1 MSGKIRA
8 VLILLVAVLCLGG
21 CGKSGSESS
30 EKEYEIYYTN
40 LAGTR
45 LTTKPYIPVSD
56 RFDGILKELLEQFQH
71 PDYTDVSSAL
81 PMGVNI
87 NSYTTVIDEL
97 QVDFDGAYLGLSNVQ
112 EVLLRA
118 GLVKTLVQLPGIM
131 RVRITVDG
139 QALTDNDGKEVSA
152 MSDASFIDT
161 QGEGINSYH
170 YMTLNLYF
178 SNAAGDKVVK
188 EMRNVFYSSNLITE
202 KVIAE
207 QIIRGPVNEK
217 LLPVADPS
225 VIIRSIKISRN
236 ICVIDLD
243 SKFNEDPGNGVD
255 PETCLY
261 AFVNAICDACDVEG
275 VQFKIEGET
284 NVRFRGQVTLDQIFQ
299 RNADIIETSENI
311 SEPLTEIFLDSNG
324 AETENRSAGVQAET
338 AGAAVASGNASLT
351 TGVVWQ
357 ILNEEETLSDLVSQA
372 ETTTEPFAESDG
384 SEELLSESGDTDEGN
399 EAAETEMEDTT
410 VHALTNNAGVGV
422 DPVLVGG
429 HS

>member
-1 MSGKIRA
+1 
-8 VLILLVAVLCLGG
+8 
-21 CGKSGSESS
+21 
-30 EKEYEIYYTN
+30 
-40 LAGTR
+40 
-45 LTTKPYIPVSD
+45 
-56 RFDGILKELLEQFQH
+56 
-71 PDYTDVSSAL
+71 
-81 PMGVNI
+81 
-87 NSYTTVIDEL
+87 
-97 QVDFDGAYLGLSNVQ
+97 
-112 EVLLRA
+112 
-118 GLVKTLVQLPGIM
+118 
-131 RVRITVDG
+131 
-139 QALTDNDGKEVSA
+139 
-152 MSDASFIDT
+152 
-161 QGEGINSYH
+161 
-170 YMTLNLYF
+170 MTLNLYF

-338 AGAAVASGNASLT
+338 AGAAVASRNASLT
-351 TGVVWQ
+351 TGVVRQ

-372 ETTTEPFAESDG
+372 ETTTEPFTESDG
-384 SEELLSESGDTDEGN
+384 SEEPLSEFGDTDEGN